1 MHIEAAEAHLPE
13 APGLSLREGR
23 GLQHAHP
30 FKHLPQKS
38 GLHRRIWL
46 DLENQSGEWA
56 QAFDRVWVITGPV
69 THPALAELKE
79 NLAERERRPKE
90 RSVLGDG
97 LADHG
102 EDLLGVRKLYRLKTA
117 DWRSL

>member
-1 MHIEAAEAHLPE
+1 MLVRVQPAVPIQC
-13 APGLSLREGR
+13 REW
-23 GLQHAHP
+23 LTETWNQWV
-30 FKHLPQKS
+30 KS
-38 GLHRRIWL
+38 GLNRRIWL

-69 THPALAELKE
+69 THPAPSRAEE
-79 NLAERERRPKE
+79 NLAERERGPKE

-102 EDLLGVRKLYRLKTA
+102 EDLLGLRKL
-117 DWRSL
+117 